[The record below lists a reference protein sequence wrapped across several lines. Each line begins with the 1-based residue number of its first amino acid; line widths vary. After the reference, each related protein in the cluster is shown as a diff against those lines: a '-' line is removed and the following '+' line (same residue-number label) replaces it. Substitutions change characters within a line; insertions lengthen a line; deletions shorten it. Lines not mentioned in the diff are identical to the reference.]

1 MMMIE
6 SFDIRRLLPLRNLYL
21 VVLSPSCPATIYI
34 LATINSR
41 PPSVAVVCTVVGRCV
56 RHAVVRVPSS
66 FLSSLA
72 EMTLCP
78 AQKSWWT
85 FDERPSVL

>member
-21 VVLSPSCPATIYI
+21 AVLSPSCPATIYI

-41 PPSVAVVCTVVGRCV
+41 PPSVAVIGLYHYILLGEV
-56 RHAVVRVPSS
+56 HAVVVLCAFFVPR
-66 FLSSLA
+66 SLA
-72 EMTLCP
+72 EMTLCQP
-78 AQKSWWT
+78 KSHGT
-85 FDERPSVL
+85 KCRK

>member
-41 PPSVAVVCTVVGRCV
+41 PPSVAVNGLYYVQLVGEV
-56 RHAVVRVPSS
+56 RLTIFVRSS
-66 FLSSLA
+66 HSLA
-72 EMTLCP
+72 EMTLCQP
-78 AQKSWWT
+78 KVM
-85 FDERPSVL
+85 DEV